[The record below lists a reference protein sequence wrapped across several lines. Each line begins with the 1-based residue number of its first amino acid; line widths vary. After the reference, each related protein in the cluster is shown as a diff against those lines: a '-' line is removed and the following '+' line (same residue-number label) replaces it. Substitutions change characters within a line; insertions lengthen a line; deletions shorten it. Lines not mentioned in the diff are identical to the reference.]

1 MEAMRGQATPQVWLS
16 SQGPGPDYSG
26 AGNTGLQMPSA
37 HPSPH
42 FVPRLVTKE
51 AVLSGAP

>member
-1 MEAMRGQATPQVWLS
+1 MRGQATPQVWLS